1 MSHPKRR
8 WPRNFYALW
17 AATATTNLTDGVVK
31 IGLPLLAVSMT
42 SSPGAIAA
50 VTALGSLPWLLF
62 ALLAGA
68 VADRVDRRRLM
79 IALNLVRVFVAF
91 VMVLLLATG
100 VLILPLVY
108 VGAFALG
115 TCEAF
120 IDTTRMSVVQMVVP
134 RHLLERGY
142 GRLTATETVANEF
155 VGPPL
160 GGALAGLS
168 LALTMATGS
177 VGYLIAAVAL
187 LLMPGAFRLTHCS
200 TTENPPARGLTRQ
213 IGAGLQYVWSE
224 RTLAVLLSAAGISS
238 ACWAG
243 WLAIMPA
250 YAVRGPL
257 QLSETGYGLLI
268 GLLGVGGFIGALS
281 TDRLRKILGRRNLL
295 IVALA
300 ATTAMLLAPALSET
314 PAVIVLGTALGGL
327 GAGTWNV
334 AYSTLRALVVP
345 DEMMG
350 RYSGVSRLVSFGAM
364 PLGAAAAG
372 GISELATPRW
382 AFIAATIGMLSALV
396 IVPTRITASRI
407 AEIEQ
412 TAAIRRDHHTVAELR
427 PGPNA
432 APESRPPDDALHAV
446 TGRRT
451 AGGPPSGNAG

>member
-1 MSHPKRR
+1 MLSAVVATLGGVSQQKRR
-8 WPRNFYALW
+8 WPRDFYALW
-17 AATATTNLTDGVVK
+17 AATAATNLTDGVVK
-31 IGLPLLAVSMT
+31 IGLPLLAVSLT
-42 SSPGAIAA
+42 SSLGAIAA

-62 ALLAGA
+62 ALVAGA

-79 IALNLVRVFVAF
+79 IVLNLVRVFVAL

-100 VLILPLVY
+100 ALVLPLVY

-120 IDTTRMSVVQMVVP
+120 IDTARRSVVQMVVP

-168 LALTMATGS
+168 LALTLATGS
-177 VGYLIAAVAL
+177 VGYLVAAVAL
-187 LLMPGAFRLTHCS
+187 VLMSGAFRPTHS
-200 TTENPPARGLTRQ
+200 LAANDPSDSRLTRQ
-213 IGAGLQYVWSE
+213 IGAGLQYVWSQ
-224 RTLAVLLSAAGISS
+224 RTLAVLLAAAAISS

-250 YAVRGPL
+250 YALRGPL
-257 QLSETGYGLLI
+257 QLDETGYGLLI
-268 GLLGVGGFIGALS
+268 GLLGVGGFIGALT
-281 TDRLRKILGRRNLL
+281 TDRLRRILGRRNLL
-295 IVALA
+295 IIALA
-300 ATTAMLLAPALSET
+300 ATTAMMLAPALSET
-314 PAVIVLGTALGGL
+314 PAVIVLGTVLGGL

-350 RYSGVSRLVSFGAM
+350 RYSGVSGLVSLGAM

-372 GISELATPRW
+372 GIGELATPRW
-382 AFIAATIGMLSALV
+382 AFIAATMGMLSALV
-396 IVPTRITASRI
+396 LVLTRITASRI

-412 TAAIRRDHHTVAELR
+412 TAAVRRDHHTVAE
-427 PGPNA
+427 
-432 APESRPPDDALHAV
+432 H
-446 TGRRT
+446 
-451 AGGPPSGNAG
+451 